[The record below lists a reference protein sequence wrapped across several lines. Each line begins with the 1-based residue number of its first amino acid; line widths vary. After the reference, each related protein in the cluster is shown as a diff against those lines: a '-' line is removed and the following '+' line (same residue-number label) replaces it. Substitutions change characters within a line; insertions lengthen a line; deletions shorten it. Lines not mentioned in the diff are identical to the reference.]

1 MRHYSKNSDFG
12 ITENHQT
19 ENQPDLSNRP
29 KIRCAIYTR
38 KSSEEGLEQEFNSI
52 DAQRLAGENFIAS
65 QVSKGWVMLPDRY
78 DDGGFSG
85 GTLERPALKRL
96 FNDIRNGKI
105 DCVVIYKIDRLS
117 RSLLDFQKIM
127 ELFDQNR
134 VKFASVT
141 QNLTTDNSNGR
152 LMLNVILSFA
162 QYERE
167 ITGERIRDKI
177 NASKKKGMW
186 MGGTVPLGYD
196 AKERKLLI
204 NQEETKIVSTLFETF
219 IETESVTETAREL
232 NRLGFTT
239 KTWITSSGKIQRG
252 RKFNKATV
260 RRIIENPLYA
270 GKVKHKDNIYDGLHE
285 AIISSEIW
293 HEANS
298 IIKRHH
304 ETKII
309 TPVSRITAAP
319 LLKGIMNCGI
329 CGSKMTPTYTSKKGK
344 RYRYY
349 ICSASSKGNNDAC
362 KVGRI
367 PANEAENV
375 VTSQVLS
382 ILKKPEFVVRAI
394 SQSPK
399 TFTENT
405 VIGNF
410 RQIEKVWDELFPVEQ
425 ARIINLLVKDIEVRP
440 EGFNIR
446 IFKEG
451 ISSLSN
457 ELTA

>member
-1 MRHYSKNSDFG
+1 MRHYSDTG
-12 ITENHQT
+12 LTGNHQ
-19 ENQPDLSNRP
+19 ENQNDLSNKP

-38 KSSEEGLEQEFNSI
+38 KSSEEGLEQDFNSI

-65 QVSKGWVMLPDRY
+65 QVSKGWVMLEDRY

-152 LMLNVILSFA
+152 LMLNVVLSFA

-177 NASKKKGMW
+177 DASKKKGIW

-204 NQEETKIVSTLFETF
+204 NQEEAKIIATLFEIF

-232 NRLGFTT
+232 NRLCFTT
-239 KTWITSSGKIQRG
+239 KTWITNSGKIQRG

-270 GKVKHKDNIYDGLHE
+270 GKIKHKDRVYDGLHE
-285 AIISSEIW
+285 AIISNEIW
-293 HEANS
+293 QEANN

-309 TPVSRITAAP
+309 TPVSRITVAP

-367 PANEAENV
+367 PASEAENV
-375 VTSQVLS
+375 VTNQVLN

-394 SQSPK
+394 SQAPK
-399 TFTENT
+399 AFSENI
-405 VIGNF
+405 VIGHF

-425 ARIINLLVKDIEVRP
+425 ARIINLLVRDIEVRP

-451 ISSLSN
+451 ISLLSN

>member
-1 MRHYSKNSDFG
+1 
-12 ITENHQT
+12 
-19 ENQPDLSNRP
+19 
-29 KIRCAIYTR
+29 
-38 KSSEEGLEQEFNSI
+38 
-52 DAQRLAGENFIAS
+52 
-65 QVSKGWVMLPDRY
+65 
-78 DDGGFSG
+78 
-85 GTLERPALKRL
+85 
-96 FNDIRNGKI
+96 
-105 DCVVIYKIDRLS
+105 
-117 RSLLDFQKIM
+117 
-127 ELFDQNR
+127 
-134 VKFASVT
+134 
-141 QNLTTDNSNGR
+141 
-152 LMLNVILSFA
+152 
-162 QYERE
+162 
-167 ITGERIRDKI
+167 
-177 NASKKKGMW
+177 MW

-204 NQEETKIVSTLFETF
+204 NQEEAKIIATLFETF

-232 NRLGFTT
+232 NRIGFAT
-239 KTWITSSGKIQRG
+239 KTWITNSGKIQRG

-260 RRIIENPLYA
+260 RRIIENPLYN
-270 GKVKHKDNIYDGLHE
+270 GKIKHKNKAYDGLHE
-285 AIISSEIW
+285 AIISNETW
-293 HEANS
+293 QEANG

-367 PANEAENV
+367 PASEAENV
-375 VTSQVLS
+375 VTSQVLN

-399 TFTENT
+399 NFAENT
-405 VIGNF
+405 VIGHF

-451 ISSLSN
+451 INSLSN